1 MYKRQVYV
9 GLIVSSSG
17 SYKNLQKENSSVED
31 ITINESLPIVELAI
45 EQKDKKVFGVISNKE
60 DPNEDRTYSAGN
72 FVSVLEKVA
81 GDERLIINSV
91 GEGAI
96 WVCDA
101 AGNLENGD
109 YITSSDVPGYGQK
122 QDDDFLRN
130 YTVAKI
136 TCDCD
141 FDLNSTVYRCEEFE
155 FNGETYKK
163 AFVGCT
169 YPVSY
174 THLTLPTKA

>member
-1 MYKRQVYV
+1 MH
-9 GLIVSSSG
+9 
-17 SYKNLQKENSSVED
+17 
-31 ITINESLPIVELAI
+31 
-45 EQKDKKVFGVISNKE
+45 
-60 DPNEDRTYSAGN
+60 
-72 FVSVLEKVA
+72 
-81 GDERLIINSV
+81 INSL

-96 WVCDA
+96 WVCDT

-109 YITSSDVPGYGQK
+109 YITSSDVPGHGQK

-141 FDLNSTVYRCEEFE
+141 FDLNSDLYRCEEYE
-155 FNGETYKK
+155 FNGTTYKR

-169 YPVSY
+169 Y
-174 THLTLPTKA
+174 HCG